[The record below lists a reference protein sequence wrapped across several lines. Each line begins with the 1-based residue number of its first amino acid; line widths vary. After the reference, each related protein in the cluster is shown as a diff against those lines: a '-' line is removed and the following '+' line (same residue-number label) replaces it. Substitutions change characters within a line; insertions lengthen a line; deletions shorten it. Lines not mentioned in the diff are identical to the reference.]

1 MSRVGKQP
9 ISIPSGV
16 NVTLDNDLVRVSG
29 TKGELS
35 QPILKGITVKQED
48 GVVSVSRISDDAEY
62 RANHGLMRT
71 LISNMVNGVS
81 GGFTKKL
88 EVNGVGYR
96 VSSQGN
102 ALKLSLGYSHEITFN
117 LPEGISALVEQNVIT
132 ISGIDK
138 QRVGQVASDIRE
150 LRKPE
155 PYKGKGIKYEGEYII
170 RKSGKSGKEK

>member
-1 MSRVGKQP
+1 MSRIGKQP
-9 ISIPSGV
+9 ITIPSGV
-16 NVTLDNDLVRVSG
+16 NVTISDEQVQVSG

-35 QPILKGITVKQED
+35 QPILKGLTVTQD
-48 GVVSVSRISDDAEY
+48 NGVLTVTRVNDEAVN

-71 LISNMVNGVS
+71 LISNMISGVS
-81 GGFTKKL
+81 SGFSKKL

-96 VSSQGN
+96 VSQQGN
-102 ALKLSLGYSHEITFN
+102 ALKLNLGYSHDITFN
-117 LPEGISALVEQNVIT
+117 LPEGINAQVEQNVIT

-138 QRVGQVASDIRE
+138 QRVGQIASDIRE

-155 PYKGKGIKYEGEYII
+155 PYKGKGIRYENEYII